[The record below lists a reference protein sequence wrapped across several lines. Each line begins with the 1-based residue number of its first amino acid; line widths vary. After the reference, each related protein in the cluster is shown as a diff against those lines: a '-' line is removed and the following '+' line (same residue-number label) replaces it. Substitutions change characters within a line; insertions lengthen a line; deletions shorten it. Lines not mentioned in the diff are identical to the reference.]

1 MAATPQSRRGRS
13 SMTESGTSPPN
24 AKRAARREVAPPS
37 AAQADVTHIQL
48 VQEVHNLHNQGKQDA
63 KFFEQTNE
71 TIEQHA
77 DFLEAI
83 RVHCKRMN
91 QNIEQLTSDLARVA
105 KEVVDN
111 DAEVKSKVEDN

>member
-13 SMTESGTSPPN
+13 SMTESGTSPN
-24 AKRAARREVAPPS
+24 AKRAARREMAPPS
-37 AAQADVTHIQL
+37 TAQAGVTHIQL

-77 DFLEAI
+77 EFW
-83 RVHCKRMN
+83 K
-91 QNIEQLTSDLARVA
+91 Q
-105 KEVVDN
+105 
-111 DAEVKSKVEDN
+111 